1 LSGAGVACAV
11 TGLLLL
17 AEDVRLSG
25 SPVLGDLLDA
35 VRLAL
40 YWVWAWAVW
49 KAAPRV
55 RRRVWTVVA
64 RTLAL
69 AGVGLMFLL

>member
-1 LSGAGVACAV
+1 V
-11 TGLLLL
+11 LL
-17 AEDVRLSG
+17 AEEARLAG
-25 SPVLGDLLDA
+25 SPVWGDLLDV
-35 VRLAL
+35 VRLGL

-55 RRRVWTVVA
+55 RRRLWRAVA
-64 RTLAL
+64 RILAL